1 MKRLATDPNYRAARE
16 AYRAFERS
24 IQGFNEQIEKERKE
38 VSTATATAPAQQ
50 SQANQ
55 PKASQPPPQQ
65 TTQQPLWS
73 IPIEVLG
80 LTGDF
85 ASGKTLFALSISPGP
100 TTLIYDTE
108 KSAKPYTS
116 LGFNRIDLPG
126 EMLKS
131 HPGGFKP
138 VDLFLFWWKD
148 VKAIRPGKYRVIILD
163 TVSEIE
169 SGLVAYVRANPAE
182 FGYTSAQFARAQALV
197 WGAVKDLWKA
207 ILTDLAS
214 RCETFAFTSHLKR
227 EFAGDRPTSNKTPKG
242 KETLMELASLYL
254 WLDRSTDKKGNQ
266 PAAPSAT
273 VLKSRLS
280 SMVVLPNGL
289 MDIRPSLPPRLPVA
303 TPASVRFYLDN
314 PPDYD
319 KLKAD
324 ERIRGAEISEAEIE
338 ALKLARAEA
347 ERDAAALQLE
357 RMKSAAAA
365 YQQPQRPV
373 ATGPQTTM
381 QTPAPAPEQPA
392 NQPQATPQPS
402 TNGHVQP
409 ASPSTPAP
417 PVPNRP
423 IDPYDNAIRDEQIKA
438 IVMYRTKLRDL
449 GMPDEAYT
457 KSLEKRGVKSA
468 RDFNADQAGEF
479 ITALLTKTRQLEE
492 HQQAQNRAAA
502 TPPITDPTPR
512 RNGQPASF

>member
-1 MKRLATDPNYRAARE
+1 MKRLAIDPKHRSLRESYRV
-16 AYRAFERS
+16 FERS
-24 IQGFNEQIEKERKE
+24 IYKSSTKENQDM
-38 VSTATATAPAQQ
+38 STATATAAIPAQ
-50 SQANQ
+50 SQ
-55 PKASQPPPQQ
+55 SQPPPQQ
-65 TTQQPLWS
+65 PQPQPTAATTKPSPLWS

-85 ASGKTLFALSISPGP
+85 ASGKTLFALSISPGLG
-100 TTLIYDTE
+100 TLIYDTE
-108 KSAKPYTS
+108 KSAKPYLS

-138 VDLFLFWWKD
+138 IDLFLFWWKD
-148 VKAIRPGKYRVIILD
+148 IKAIRPGKYRVIVLD

-169 SGLVAYVRANPAE
+169 SGLVAYVRANPTE
-182 FGYTSAQFARAQALV
+182 FGYTAAQFARAQALV

-214 RCETFAFTSHLKR
+214 RCETFVFTSHLKR
-227 EFAGDRPTSNKTPKG
+227 EFAGDRPTSTKTPKG

-280 SMVVLPNGL
+280 SMTVLPNGL
-289 MDIRPSLPPRLPVA
+289 MDIRPSLPPRLPIA

-314 PPDYD
+314 PPDYGN
-319 KLKAD
+319 LKSD
-324 ERIRGAEISEAEIE
+324 ERIKETEISEAEIE

-357 RMKSAAAA
+357 RMKSAANA
-365 YQQPQRPV
+365 YQQPRPV
-373 ATGPQTTM
+373 ANGPQTTM
-381 QTPAPAPEQPA
+381 QTPAPAAPA
-392 NQPQATPQPS
+392 TVDQPQPVAQPQPQPTPQPS
-402 TNGHVQP
+402 TNGHVG
-409 ASPSTPAP
+409 TNGTTAP
-417 PVPNRP
+417 NQP
-423 IDPYDNAIRDEQIKA
+423 IDPYGNAVRKEQLDA
-438 IVMYRTKLRDL
+438 IVMYRTKLRAL
-449 GMPDEAYT
+449 GMPDDAYA

-468 RDFNADQAGEF
+468 RDLTSDQAGEF
-479 ITALLTKTRQLEE
+479 ITALLAKTRQLEE
-492 HQQAQNRAAA
+492 HAAKQQAT
-502 TPPITDPTPR
+502 TPQQAVQH
-512 RNGQPASF
+512 QPAGAHPN

>member
-1 MKRLATDPNYRAARE
+1 MKRLATDPSYRAVRE
-16 AYRAFERS
+16 AYRVFERQQ
-24 IQGFNEQIEKERKE
+24 IQDSREQEQENHKTM
-38 VSTATATAPAQQ
+38 STATATMPAQ
-50 SQANQ
+50 
-55 PKASQPPPQQ
+55 SQPPPQQ
-65 TTQQPLWS
+65 HQQQPTASATTKPSPLWS
-73 IPIEVLG
+73 IPIEVMG

-85 ASGKTLFALSISPGP
+85 ASGKTLFALSISPGI

-108 KSAKPYTS
+108 KSAKPYLS

-131 HPGGFKP
+131 HPSGFKP
-138 VDLFLFWWKD
+138 IDLFLFWWKD
-148 VKAIRPGKYRVIILD
+148 IKAIRPGKYRVIVLD

-169 SGLVAYVRANPAE
+169 SGLVAYVRANPTE
-182 FGYTSAQFARAQALV
+182 FGYTAAQFARAQALV

-214 RCETFAFTSHLKR
+214 RCETFVFTSHLKR
-227 EFAGDRPTSNKTPKG
+227 EFAGDRPTSTKTPKG

-289 MDIRPSLPPRLPVA
+289 MDIRPSLPPRLPIA

-324 ERIRGAEISEAEIE
+324 ERIKETEISEAEIE

-357 RMKSAAAA
+357 RMKSAANA
-365 YQQPQRPV
+365 YQQPRPV
-373 ATGPQTTM
+373 ANGPQTTM
-381 QTPAPAPEQPA
+381 QTPAPAAPA
-392 NQPQATPQPS
+392 NADQPQPVAQPQPQPIPQPS
-402 TNGHVQP
+402 TNGHAAPNQP
-409 ASPSTPAP
+409 
-417 PVPNRP
+417 V
-423 IDPYDNAIRDEQIKA
+423 DPYGNAVRKEQLDA
-438 IVMYRTKLRDL
+438 IVMYRTKLRAL
-449 GMPDEAYT
+449 GMPDEAYA
-457 KSLEKRGVKSA
+457 KSLAKRGVKSA
-468 RDFNADQAGEF
+468 RDLTADQAGEF
-479 ITALLTKTRQLEE
+479 ITALLSKTKQLEE
-492 HQQAQNRAAA
+492 HVAKQQAA
-502 TPPITDPTPR
+502 TPQQPQQP
-512 RNGQPASF
+512 QPAGAPPN

>member
-24 IQGFNEQIEKERKE
+24 IQKFNAINEKETKE
-38 VSTATATAPAQQ
+38 VSNATATMPAQQ
-50 SQANQ
+50 SQQSAI
-55 PKASQPPPQQ
+55 KL
-65 TTQQPLWS
+65 TPLWS

-227 EFAGDRPTSNKTPKG
+227 EFAGDRPTSTKTPKG

-280 SMVVLPNGL
+280 SMTVLPNGL
-289 MDIRPSLPPRLPVA
+289 MDIRPSLPPRLPIA

-324 ERIRGAEISEAEIE
+324 ERIKETEISEAEIE
-338 ALKLARAEA
+338 TLKLARAEA

-357 RMKSAAAA
+357 RMKSAANA
-365 YQQPQRPV
+365 YQQPRPV
-373 ATGPQTTM
+373 ANGPQTTM
-381 QTPAPAPEQPA
+381 QTPAPAAPA
-392 NQPQATPQPS
+392 TVDQPQPQPTPQPS
-402 TNGHVQP
+402 MNGH
-409 ASPSTPAP
+409 AGNNGATAP
-417 PVPNRP
+417 NQP
-423 IDPYDNAIRDEQIKA
+423 IDPYGNAVRKEQLDA
-438 IVMYRTKLRDL
+438 IVMYRTKLRAL
-449 GMPDEAYT
+449 GMPDDAYT

-468 RDFNADQAGEF
+468 RDLTADQAGEF
-479 ITALLTKTRQLEE
+479 ITALLAKTRQLEE
-492 HQQAQNRAAA
+492 HAAKQQAA
-502 TPPITDPTPR
+502 TPQQAAQL
-512 RNGQPASF
+512 QPAGAPPN